1 MPAGNPLQSV
11 QRVARILYAVAGVE
25 DGRTLNQIAEAVG
38 AKPNTV
44 YKFIR
49 TLEAE
54 HFLIRRKHPIRFSLG
69 HALTELKTLD
79 DGRHLLSVAGKV
91 MVRTQ
96 AQMPDGNFNLLEYE
110 HPHTYQ
116 RLCVQ
121 SRRPGVLIRRR
132 EYHVEPYI
140 KASSLLFLA
149 YAHPDEVQG
158 YFRAHNFDLLGK
170 PLWHSR
176 ERLEEFLT
184 KVRHLGFSQ
193 PDFPDDSWDGYW
205 FRVAV
210 PIFAPGGDVLAAIG
224 GFLPA
229 NEPVRS
235 RKLMTRL
242 CREAAVEITKKL

>member
-49 TLEAE
+49 TMEAE

-69 HALTELKTLD
+69 HAIKELKVLD
-79 DGRHLLSVAGKV
+79 DGRHLLTVAGKV

-96 AQMPDGNFNLLEYE
+96 AQMPDGHFNLLEYE

-121 SRRPGVLIRRR
+121 SHRPGVLIRRR

-149 YAHPDEVQG
+149 YAHPDEVEE
-158 YFRAHNFDLLGK
+158 YFRVHSFERLGK

-176 ERLEEFLT
+176 ERMEEFLA
-184 KVRHLGFSQ
+184 KIRRLGFSQ
-193 PDFPDDSWDGYW
+193 PDFLDANWDCTL

-210 PIFAPGGDVLAAIG
+210 PIFAPGGDVLAALG
-224 GFLPA
+224 GYLPA
-229 NEPVRS
+229 DEPIRA
-235 RKLMTRL
+235 RKQMTRL
-242 CREAAVEITKKL
+242 CREGAAKISSML